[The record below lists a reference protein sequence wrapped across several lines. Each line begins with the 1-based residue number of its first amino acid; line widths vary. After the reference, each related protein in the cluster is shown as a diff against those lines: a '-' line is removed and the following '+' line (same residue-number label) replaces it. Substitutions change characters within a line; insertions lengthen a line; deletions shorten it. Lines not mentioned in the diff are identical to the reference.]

1 MEPKSDFTV
10 YCSEVTSSRGKRK
23 TASPQQCAMELW
35 RPLLSTQHQCNKF
48 RKPLIKIIILFI
60 IMTSCTVSLTLTL
73 CGSVMMGGGGCHSLS
88 AVTWLKPKV
97 WTFRFLFE
105 ERGNSTVPL
114 KVVLWWATAA
124 LSCRQVISVSWCPAG
139 TSLPSNW
146 TQTRMKHRKLH
157 MYAFTVNSCITCYS
171 LISTNKFEIWHI
183 HHMHD

>member
-73 CGSVMMGGGGCHSLS
+73 CGSVMMGGGVILYQRSHDSNPKCEPSDFYLKSGKLDCSFKSGLVMSDSSSQLQASHLCQLMSSRNLTSVKLDADAHETPEVAHVRLHSKL
-88 AVTWLKPKV
+88 LYH
-97 WTFRFLFE
+97 
-105 ERGNSTVPL
+105 
-114 KVVLWWATAA
+114 VL
-124 LSCRQVISVSWCPAG
+124 
-139 TSLPSNW
+139 
-146 TQTRMKHRKLH
+146 
-157 MYAFTVNSCITCYS
+157 
-171 LISTNKFEIWHI
+171 
-183 HHMHD
+183 

>member
-73 CGSVMMGGGGCHSLS
+73 CGSVMMGGGVS
-88 AVTWLKPKV
+88 
-97 WTFRFLFE
+97 FF
-105 ERGNSTVPL
+105 
-114 KVVLWWATAA
+114 
-124 LSCRQVISVSWCPAG
+124 ISG
-139 TSLPSNW
+139 HM
-146 TQTRMKHRKLH
+146 TQTQSVNLQIFIWRAGKLDCSFKSGLVMSDSSSQLQASH
-157 MYAFTVNSCITCYS
+157 LCQLMSSRNLTSVKLDADAHETPEVAHVRLHSKLLYHV
-171 LISTNKFEIWHI
+171 L
-183 HHMHD
+183 